1 MWRTRAGRGRHRRL
15 APSRAGTG
23 GYADSAEQLLVRVF
37 VEADDQLAPLSKRRR
52 PKIASRPE
60 QEPEQLGARRL
71 LALQV
76 EVDDLLPLG
85 DVELVHLLQ
94 GRKRGIPLDRGFLR
108 IGLRGD
114 GNLVFRKEPLRL
126 GAGGSA
132 LAVIA
137 PVDGA
142 HMVLP
147 MSRAIT

>member
-1 MWRTRAGRGRHRRL
+1 MRVVDPRA
-15 APSRAGTG
+15 A
-23 GYADSAEQLLVRVF
+23 ADS
-37 VEADDQLAPLSKRRR
+37 
-52 PKIASRPE
+52 
-60 QEPEQLGARRL
+60 ARRL
-71 LALQV
+71 LPLQV

-85 DVELVHLLQ
+85 NVNLVHVLQ
-94 GRKRGIPLDRGFLR
+94 SRERSIPLDRGFLR

-126 GAGGSA
+126 GASGSA

-142 HMVLP
+142 HIVLP

>member
-1 MWRTRAGRGRHRRL
+1 
-15 APSRAGTG
+15 
-23 GYADSAEQLLVRVF
+23 
-37 VEADDQLAPLSKRRR
+37 
-52 PKIASRPE
+52 
-60 QEPEQLGARRL
+60 
-71 LALQV
+71 
-76 EVDDLLPLG
+76 VDDLLPLG